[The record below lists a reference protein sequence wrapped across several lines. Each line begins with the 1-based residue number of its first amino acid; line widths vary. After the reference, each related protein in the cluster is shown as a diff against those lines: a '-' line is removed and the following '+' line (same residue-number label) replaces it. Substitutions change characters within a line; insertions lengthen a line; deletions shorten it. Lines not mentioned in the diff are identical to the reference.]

1 MDSFTARKF
10 AQQEGVCAWW
20 LLRLRASLLHFKLL
34 TKSVSVYSSRRDC
47 RKVPLRLR
55 AVSVPPCLFSKC
67 FNWTIYCVQHE
78 RCVHESYHVC
88 LLFAYSYWQWQT
100 DMMKFVTI
108 CIRYFKKESFILC
121 TPRLNFFCA
130 WTEQGRRTWS
140 AVKVLRLDVHLILYK
155 FNIIIISHKVTVLD
169 TISKLVK
176 VTFYQECF
184 INSLLIPHCICTL

>member
-78 RCVHESYHVC
+78 TLKGVFMNHIMYVYC
-88 LLFAYSYWQWQT
+88 LRIVT
-100 DMMKFVTI
+100 DSDKLTWWSLWL

-176 VTFYQECF
+176 VTLYQECF
-184 INSLLIPHCICTL
+184 INSLHTLKLV